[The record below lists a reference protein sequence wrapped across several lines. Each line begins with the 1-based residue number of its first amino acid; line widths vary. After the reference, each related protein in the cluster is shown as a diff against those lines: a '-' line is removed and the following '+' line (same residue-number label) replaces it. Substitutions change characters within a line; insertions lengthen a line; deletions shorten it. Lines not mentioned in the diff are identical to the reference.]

1 MFSGGDY
8 HEVAR
13 WLGNFLASHA
23 KREHP
28 RVEVAL
34 DAAGEREG
42 KSYAATLTLGER
54 STSALE
60 LEFAEVA
67 GNREGLAWCH
77 ALAARTRTLV
87 RERLLDPGLAHA
99 RLR

>member
-13 WLGNFLASHA
+13 WLRNFLTSHA

-28 RVEVAL
+28 RVEVTL
-34 DAAGEREG
+34 GAAGEREG
-42 KSYAATLTLGER
+42 TSYAATLTLGER
-54 STSALE
+54 STPVM
-60 LEFAEVA
+60 EFSYREVA
-67 GNREGLAWCH
+67 DSRERLAWCH
-77 ALAARTRTLV
+77 ALAERTRALV

-99 RLR
+99 RHR